1 MADAHEPVSKPEAKP
16 AVDAKQHDDV
26 YEAVFALV
34 GGKQKTET
42 YEDLAKVLPAIK
54 DADPAE
60 LKELAARKALQEM
73 FKPKADPLRLEYE
86 RAAAEDDDDDLSTED
101 GTEWLQSKGLAG
113 GDDEELDENGI
124 PVVKLTRASSSFI
137 LDGPGDVKVDNF
149 TPEGE
154 DVEPGVAQAPPAAS
168 APVALPPAPAAATP
182 ASSSSGAGAAGSSY
196 VPSIIARAAATATS
210 ATTNTSSSNSNVA
223 GAKAAAAPAAMGP
236 VVTLEDELKAL
247 RAARSA
253 APQQSGAG
261 AGGGSSSSGAAPA
274 DWRVS
279 DVAVDDE
286 DAPEIIIEP
295 AGAPGGSRRSI
306 QLYSASN
313 AAIGDAAVAPGAG
326 TAGPPGGAAAGS
338 GSAAAASAPG
348 AAEAE
353 EPSCLPGECQDTTR
367 EDAVWQAMHGG
378 VEGRALLEHMG
389 LGGGEDGAGG
399 EAGSG
404 DESAGEG
411 EAAAGARPHANGN
424 GGLANG
430 HAQADGGD
438 GAASSS
444 SSGDE
449 AQAASGSGA
458 PGTAAVANAP
468 APAAAAGATSQPAAA
483 PGGES
488 APAGGAGGTTAAAAA
503 AVGAGAASA
512 APAQQQEQEQQLVL
526 CAPAPRAGAGSAG
539 ASDSGPVFEEV
550 EKFSLD
556 PDFDYDNVVLTRRE
570 FPYTM
575 LGAFGR
581 AGAGAAGMP
590 APR

>member
-1 MADAHEPVSKPEAKP
+1 MTETQEASSQPKEEKP

-42 YEDLAKVLPAIK
+42 YEDLAKVLPALK
-54 DADPAE
+54 DSDPAE

-73 FKPKADPLRLEYE
+73 LKPKVDPLRLEYE
-86 RAAAEDDDDDLSTED
+86 QAAAEEDVDDLSTED

-154 DVEPGVAQAPPAAS
+154 DAEGERAPAAT
-168 APVALPPAPAAATP
+168 APAPAAAPSMPSTAAA
-182 ASSSSGAGAAGSSY
+182 ASSGSSGAAAASY
-196 VPSIIARAAATATS
+196 VPSIIARAAGVTTAPAGANNRS
-210 ATTNTSSSNSNVA
+210 SNVA
-223 GAKAAAAPAAMGP
+223 GAKPAAGAVAPGP

-253 APQQSGAG
+253 ASQQQPEAAVGGA
-261 AGGGSSSSGAAPA
+261 GGSSSTGAAAPA
-274 DWRVS
+274 DWQVS
-279 DVAVDDE
+279 DVAADDE
-286 DAPEIIIEP
+286 DAPEIIMEP

-306 QLYSASN
+306 QLYSPST
-313 AAIGDAAVAPGAG
+313 AAAGDAAATGPGTG
-326 TAGPPGGAAAGS
+326 GPPSGPAGGS
-338 GSAAAASAPG
+338 GSGATAGAPG
-348 AAEAE
+348 STQAE
-353 EPSCLPGECQDTTR
+353 EPSCLPGECQDTRR

-378 VEGRALLEHMG
+378 VDGRALLEHIG
-389 LGGGEDGAGG
+389 LGEGGAGR
-399 EAGSG
+399 AGSG
-404 DESAGEG
+404 DESGGE
-411 EAAAGARPHANGN
+411 EEVDAARKEPLANGH

-430 HAQADGGD
+430 HATTNSGAGVSASPGGNAQAP
-438 GAASSS
+438 S
-444 SSGDE
+444 SSGP
-449 AQAASGSGA
+449 AAGASPDAATAPTSGSGPA
-458 PGTAAVANAP
+458 AIAGTAA
-468 APAAAAGATSQPAAA
+468 
-483 PGGES
+483 
-488 APAGGAGGTTAAAAA
+488 PAGAAAAA
-503 AVGAGAASA
+503 AAAAPDEAGTASSAAAQPQDQQLALRASAPWVGAS
-512 APAQQQEQEQQLVL
+512 
-526 CAPAPRAGAGSAG
+526 SS
-539 ASDSGPVFEEV
+539 SDATDGGPVFQEV

-581 AGAGAAGMP
+581 AGGRAK
-590 APR
+590 